1 MISRSENFEN
11 GARHQELTDQWHAQE
26 ALNNYHEAVRQ
37 VGPND
42 RLYRFHANEANRHA
56 REAGLG
62 SGYGKVNSRIAY
74 LQSACDIQ
82 ENILDAQPES
92 GSLLKNG
99 KQHIQPP
106 GIKAGGAALRCAVD
120 GAAYK

>member
-11 GARHQELTDQWHAQE
+11 GARHQELTDQWHTQE

-42 RLYRFHANEANRHA
+42 RLYRFHADEANRHA

-62 SGYGKVNSRIAY
+62 SGYGMVVQGFKEKAARGKAY
-74 LQSACDIQ
+74 EEGLATPDGKFSEKA
-82 ENILDAQPES
+82 
-92 GSLLKNG
+92 KNTYG
-99 KQHIQPP
+99 WWSN
-106 GIKAGGAALRCAVD
+106 
-120 GAAYK
+120 